1 MTIVQTIQH
10 VQDIHKSPLYI
21 AVNSQNIYVKVY
33 FIGWPEG
40 FLGDGK
46 NNENHHGP
54 YHFTTAEMMKFK
66 IFHI

>member
-1 MTIVQTIQH
+1 MREELCKQSNMFKIFIN
-10 VQDIHKSPLYI
+10 QDIHKSPLYI
-21 AVNSQNIYVKVY
+21 AVNSQNVCVKAC

-54 YHFTTAEMMKFK
+54 YHFTTA
-66 IFHI
+66 